1 MYIYKRVRKST
12 TYSRKES
19 GIWKRRALPRGCRK
33 VSKPFRFPDD
43 PNQKSTLKFVDPA
56 VKEGYWEAWETLFL
70 ARMSPPDKESLAVL
84 RVGLE
89 QVIKATLR
97 DQLLEHAVNS
107 LLIILNYYELLRV
120 GYRALDVSRTSA
132 IMGYTVILDVCF
144 ANSNYVF
151 KWYTEGRWL
160 NIKKRK

>member
-1 MYIYKRVRKST
+1 M
-12 TYSRKES
+12 KEACVAV
-19 GIWKRRALPRGCRK
+19 GM
-33 VSKPFRFPDD
+33 SKGKQTISFPDD

-89 QVIKATLR
+89 RLIEATLR

-107 LLIILNYYELLRV
+107 LLIIMNYYELLRV
-120 GYRALDVSRTSA
+120 GYRALDVSRGRA
-132 IMGYTVILDVCF
+132 IMVYMIILDVWF

-151 KWYTEGRWL
+151 KWYTEGRWS

>member
-1 MYIYKRVRKST
+1 M
-12 TYSRKES
+12 KEACVAV
-19 GIWKRRALPRGCRK
+19 GM
-33 VSKPFRFPDD
+33 SKGKQTISFPDD

-89 QVIKATLR
+89 RLIEATLR

-107 LLIILNYYELLRV
+107 LLIIMNYYELLRV
-120 GYRALDVSRTSA
+120 GYRALDVSRGRT
-132 IMGYTVILDVCF
+132 IMVYMIILDVWF

-151 KWYTEGRWL
+151 KWYTEGRWS

>member
-1 MYIYKRVRKST
+1 
-12 TYSRKES
+12 
-19 GIWKRRALPRGCRK
+19 
-33 VSKPFRFPDD
+33 
-43 PNQKSTLKFVDPA
+43 
-56 VKEGYWEAWETLFL
+56 
-70 ARMSPPDKESLAVL
+70 MSPPDKESLAVL

-151 KWYTEGRWL
+151 K
-160 NIKKRK
+160 

>member
-1 MYIYKRVRKST
+1 
-12 TYSRKES
+12 
-19 GIWKRRALPRGCRK
+19 
-33 VSKPFRFPDD
+33 
-43 PNQKSTLKFVDPA
+43 
-56 VKEGYWEAWETLFL
+56 
-70 ARMSPPDKESLAVL
+70 MSPPDKESLAVL

-97 DQLLEHAVNS
+97 DQLLQHAVNS

-120 GYRALDVSRTSA
+120 GYRVLDVSRASA

-151 KWYTEGRWL
+151 K
-160 NIKKRK
+160 